1 MRRSLNPPAVVK
13 NSESSTQLS
22 PNPYVMA
29 LVTATLAGLF
39 SVIGGYFSANFQAR
53 QSVAQKQLEYRVEA
67 YGAFLDK
74 TDRSRA
80 PSISQILSIGA
91 MADHLATDAEIQSFE
106 DRIAGLLK
114 KHDAQDLYWQM
125 NSDLK
130 VLRLHGSGQVAN
142 TCDDILKALLLRD
155 EEIDWADY
163 PQEVTEFHNRWKM
176 SQEKGV
182 AYGWKEKISS
192 EERLMIVTIAKL
204 TQVLIQQ
211 LRLEIHTTTTA

>member
-1 MRRSLNPPAVVK
+1 MRRCLKLPVVAK
-13 NSESSTQLS
+13 KSESVTPPT
-22 PNPYVMA
+22 PNQYVMA
-29 LVTATLAGLF
+29 LVTAILAGL
-39 SVIGGYFSANFQAR
+39 VGYFSANFQAR
-53 QSVAQKQLEYRVEA
+53 QAVAQKQLEYRVGA
-67 YGAFLDK
+67 YGVFIDK

-91 MADHLATDAEIQSFE
+91 MADHLATDAEIQAFE

-125 NSDLK
+125 NSDLN
-130 VLRLHGSGQVAN
+130 VLRLHGSVRVAK

-163 PQEVTEFHNRWKM
+163 SQEVSEFHSRWKM
-176 SQEKGV
+176 SQEKAV
-182 AYGWKEKISS
+182 AYGWKDKISS

-211 LRLEIHTTTTA
+211 LNLEIHDATMT